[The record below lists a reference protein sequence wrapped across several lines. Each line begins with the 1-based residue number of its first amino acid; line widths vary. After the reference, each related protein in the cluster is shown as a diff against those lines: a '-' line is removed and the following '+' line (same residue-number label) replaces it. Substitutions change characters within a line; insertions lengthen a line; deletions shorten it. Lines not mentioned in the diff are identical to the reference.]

1 MLILLTLTTPML
13 SPLDD
18 SDIRAGATGFSH
30 TKTALA
36 LSALS
41 AMTTANLHPLKY
53 DASLAQTTEECRLPS
68 ADPARGRTAERTPE
82 AGQKVAEADV
92 AMIPAASAMAIEPYD
107 RNASSPTPLLARG
120 APAGGERSGPTKDL
134 GLLRAEEPGETSR
147 VGLAPDD
154 GSATCDQ
161 IHATDLAS
169 ATAIPHGK
177 KAVGARRVEY
187 AVLRWPIATQTPV
200 LGIT

>member
-1 MLILLTLTTPML
+1 MLLLTLTTTML

-18 SDIRAGATGFSH
+18 SDIRAGATGFNH

-41 AMTTANLHPLKY
+41 AITTANLHPLKY
-53 DASLAQTTEECRLPS
+53 DASPAQTTEECRLPS

-92 AMIPAASAMAIEPYD
+92 AMISAASAMAIEPYD
-107 RNASSPTPLLARG
+107 RNASPPTPLSARG
-120 APAGGERSGPTKDL
+120 APAGGERSGPTQQDV
-134 GLLRAEEPGETSR
+134 GLLRSEETGETSR
-147 VGLAPDD
+147 ASLAPDD
-154 GSATCDQ
+154 CSASCDQ
-161 IHATDLAS
+161 IHAPDLAS
-169 ATAIPHGK
+169 ASAIPHGE
-177 KAVGARRVEY
+177 KAVGARQVEF

>member
-1 MLILLTLTTPML
+1 MLLLLILTTTML

-18 SDIRAGATGFSH
+18 SDIRAGATGNQ

-41 AMTTANLHPLKY
+41 AITTANLHPLKY

-92 AMIPAASAMAIEPYD
+92 AMISAASAMAIEPYD
-107 RNASSPTPLLARG
+107 RNASSPTPLSARG
-120 APAGGERSGPTKDL
+120 APAGGERSGPTKDV
-134 GLLRAEEPGETSR
+134 GLLRSEETGETSR
-147 VGLAPDD
+147 VSLAPDD
-154 GSATCDQ
+154 Q
-161 IHATDLAS
+161 IHAPDLAS
-169 ATAIPHGK
+169 ATRPSAPSIRSALPVAGLRATAWHG
-177 KAVGARRVEY
+177 
-187 AVLRWPIATQTPV
+187 T
-200 LGIT
+200 